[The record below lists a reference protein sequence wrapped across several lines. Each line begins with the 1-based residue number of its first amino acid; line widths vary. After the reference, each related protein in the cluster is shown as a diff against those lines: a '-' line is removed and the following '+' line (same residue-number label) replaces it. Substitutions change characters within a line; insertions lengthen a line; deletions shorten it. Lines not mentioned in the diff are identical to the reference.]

1 MNLNLNNES
10 NWKSARSGVIIFCM
24 IHFMYEIFTGNT
36 KSFVLPVLFNFWV
49 SSWYIK
55 NYILKSREIKTP
67 LLIGLSVS
75 GVVFLLRLV
84 LGTLFLLM
92 MTK

>member
-1 MNLNLNNES
+1 
-10 NWKSARSGVIIFCM
+10 
-24 IHFMYEIFTGNT
+24 MYEIFTGNT